1 MAKNTRTQLE
11 RERDLDSLATHYLHG
26 KTHTELA
33 SLFGVSRQQI
43 TYDLRTL
50 QQRWLASS
58 LVNFDAAKAKELAKI
73 DALERTYYE
82 AWERSLGQ
90 KETKTAERTSG
101 VATDRVKAVS
111 RQEQRDGNPAFLLGI
126 QWCIQQR
133 CKVLAI
139 VQKPSTE
146 VNVQV
151 NNNHA
156 LFEGI
161 SMEDFKNLPTEEMA
175 RLLRG

>member
-58 LVNFDAAKAKELAKI
+58 LVNFDAAKAKELARI

-101 VATDRVKAVS
+101 AAHVR
-111 RQEQRDGNPAFLLGI
+111 
-126 QWCIQQR
+126 
-133 CKVLAI
+133 
-139 VQKPSTE
+139 
-146 VNVQV
+146 
-151 NNNHA
+151 
-156 LFEGI
+156 
-161 SMEDFKNLPTEEMA
+161 A
-175 RLLRG
+175 RSPPRARPRPPGP